1 MVRVTQAGKSGLF
14 TIDADATLLPS
25 ADFAPA
31 EIAKYPLIENVSTPP
46 GSAEGTTWKDAAV
59 FGAARLAVELKP
71 HWEQFGFQSIL
82 VPARSDRKL
91 AWDDLSLQLST
102 RGGSRVIWGRPPG
115 AKHPGELP
123 ADKKIERIKFYLR
136 HHGPF
141 DSTTHGP
148 FEYDI
153 TRWTDISRKP
163 IADRGNSQ
171 RR

>member
-1 MVRVTQAGKSGLF
+1 
-14 TIDADATLLPS
+14 
-25 ADFAPA
+25 
-31 EIAKYPLIENVSTPP
+31 
-46 GSAEGTTWKDAAV
+46 
-59 FGAARLAVELKP
+59 
-71 HWEQFGFQSIL
+71 
-82 VPARSDRKL
+82 
-91 AWDDLSLQLST
+91 
-102 RGGSRVIWGRPPG
+102 
-115 AKHPGELP
+115 LP

-141 DSTTHGP
+141 DSSTHGP